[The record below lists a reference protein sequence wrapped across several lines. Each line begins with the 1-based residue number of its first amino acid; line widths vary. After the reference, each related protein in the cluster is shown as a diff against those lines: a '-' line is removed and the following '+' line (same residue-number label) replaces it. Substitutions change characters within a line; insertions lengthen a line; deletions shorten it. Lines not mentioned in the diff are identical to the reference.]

1 MKNEKLFAA
10 IGQIDEDMIA
20 AAMQDAP
27 KQKKPVWI
35 RYTAIAAALAVLVG
49 GGALLYQRFSAG
61 SSNRYT
67 PLESDGTVYIGGIAR
82 KYKNSVGLN
91 TESAV
96 REWEWEYKTIT
107 EQYHSMTHNGT
118 EYSIRGKLTDRTLVD
133 KTIGTGTAYGFDIY
147 ENDKRHDLAVDV
159 YSIRGIADELLVAV
173 KLGND
178 YYVYGQEA
186 YQPPADFGTFWEGY
200 NLAEYLRLD
209 KFSYDIGYDAQ
220 DYYTLTDAA
229 YIMEILQSCGDAPIR
244 VDGWRDVEDTDF
256 IEWTKSDKKSVNF
269 TIISEPL
276 GVYKNV
282 FSITDD
288 GYIYTNIMQYAY
300 RFEIG
305 EETAA
310 KIIDYAMQHRRE
322 IPVEPYYPTVSGQI
336 IAIEDDCILI
346 DDSALCENPEE
357 GIVFRVPTED
367 IRIYRHV
374 RYLAVG
380 DWVMVTFAGD
390 VDAENNYTV
399 NGAFNI
405 EKGKLYDG
413 ELLVPA

>member
-20 AAMQDAP
+20 AAMQDTP

-35 RYTAIAAALAVLVG
+35 RYTAIAAALAVVVG
-49 GGALLYQRFSAG
+49 AGAWLLHQQKPADPLK
-61 SSNRYT
+61 YT
-67 PLESDGTVYIGGIAR
+67 PIEPAPIESDGTVYIGSIAR

-91 TESAV
+91 AESAV

-118 EYSIRGKLTDRTLVD
+118 EYSVRGELTDGTFVGE
-133 KTIGTGTAYGFDIY
+133 TIGTGTAYGFDIY

-186 YQPPADFGTFWEGY
+186 YQPPADFGTFWESY
-200 NLAEYLRLD
+200 NLAEYLQLN
-209 KFSYDIGYDAQ
+209 KFSYEIGYDVQ
-220 DYYTLTDAA
+220 GYYTLTDAA
-229 YIMEILQSCGDAPIR
+229 YIMEILQSCGDAR
-244 VDGWRDVEDTDF
+244 FVEDEHWMKTRR
-256 IEWTKSDKKSVNF
+256 KSVDF
-269 TIISEPL
+269 TVTSAAL
-276 GVYKNV
+276 GVYKLG
-282 FSITDD
+282 FSVIED
-288 GYIYTNIMQYAY
+288 GYLWTNMMGYGY
-300 RFEIG
+300 LFDIG
-305 EETAA
+305 EETAGR
-310 KIIDYAMQHRRE
+310 IIDYAMQHCRE
-322 IPVEPYYPTVSGQI
+322 IPMEPFYPTLSGQI
-336 IAIEDDCILI
+336 VAMENDCILI

-367 IRIYRHV
+367 IRISRHV
-374 RYLAVG
+374 RFLAVG
-380 DWVMVTFAGD
+380 DWVMVTFADD
-390 VDAENNYTV
+390 VDAVNNYTV

-405 EKGKLYDG
+405 GKGVLYDG